1 MGNVSRATLLNFE
14 ERNSYRMPANH
25 RLDVGISFKKEKKRG
40 LRTWSLGIYNVYNR
54 KNAFYLEYDS
64 NNQQMVGVSIFPIL
78 PYFRYKFEF

>member
-1 MGNVSRATLLNFE
+1 MGNISGSSLYNFE

-25 RLDVGISFKKEKKRG
+25 RLDLGINFHKQKKKG
-40 LRTWSLGIYNVYNR
+40 QRTWSLGIYNVYNR

-64 NNQQMVGVSIFPIL
+64 YNQQMVAVSIFPIL